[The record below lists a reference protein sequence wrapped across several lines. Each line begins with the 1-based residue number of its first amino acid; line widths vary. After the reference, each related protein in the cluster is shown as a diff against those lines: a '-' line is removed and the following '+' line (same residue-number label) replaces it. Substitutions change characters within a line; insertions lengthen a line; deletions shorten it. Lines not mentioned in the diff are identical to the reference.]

1 MFLQLWNQKD
11 EIAKH
16 LMTFRSFPRLS
27 EASLRDGRR
36 QPVSLW
42 CSGAVS
48 QFPSYALTALPYF
61 WTDYN
66 YTIKFLMNA
75 SPSDISQMVFM
86 TSLFPKR
93 SRFLFITREGW
104 RSSRQHCRPAE
115 EEKVQLVQAAVG
127 QQHCLLW
134 PQHTET
140 SLSRKRKWEYRSWTG
155 HWVHLS
161 NRGKWTH
168 K

>member
-16 LMTFRSFPRLS
+16 LMTFRSFPCLS

-61 WTDYN
+61 WTNYN

-104 RSSRQHCRPAE
+104 RSSRQHCRPSSKREGPACSSCCWS
-115 EEKVQLVQAAVG
+115 AALFALATAYWDLTLQKKEVG
-127 QQHCLLW
+127 IPIMSRTLSSSFQQREVN
-134 PQHTET
+134 T
-140 SLSRKRKWEYRSWTG
+140 
-155 HWVHLS
+155 
-161 NRGKWTH
+161 
-168 K
+168 